1 MMRAYDLIKSKR
13 DGGELSTAELEFLV
27 REYTSGALPDYQ
39 MAAFLM
45 AVFFQG
51 LNPRETTDLTLAMA
65 NSGEVA
71 DLSGLPGPTVD
82 KHSTGGVAD
91 TTTLVV
97 APLVAACGV
106 VVAKMSGR
114 GLGHTGGTVD
124 KLESVPGFRTSLS
137 PEEFLATVKA
147 SGMAVVGQ
155 SGTLCPADKK
165 MYALRDVTA
174 TVDCIPLIASSIMSK
189 KLAGGS
195 QAIVLDVKCGR
206 GAFMKDLERARELA
220 AAMVSIGRRAG
231 RRTVAVI
238 SDMEQPL
245 GHAVGNALEVE
256 EAITT
261 LQGAGPARLTELCL
275 VLGGEMVA
283 LAGRAQ
289 NPAAGRALVEDAL
302 RSGRGLAQFTR
313 WIAAQGGAPDVVDDR
328 SRLPQAPVQVAAGA
342 PVGGYVK
349 AVDAERLGLVAMELG
364 AGRRRKEDAIDLSVG
379 LELKVEVGEHVTPG
393 QALAVVHAASDAA
406 AAGAVA
412 GVQACYEWSE
422 RPVTAPPLVYDVVR
436 SA

>member
-1 MMRAYDLIKSKR
+1 MRAYDLIKKKR

-45 AVFFQG
+45 AVFFRG
-51 LNPRETTDLTLAMA
+51 LSSRETTDLTLAMA
-65 NSGEVA
+65 GSGEVA
-71 DLSGLPGPTVD
+71 DLSGLPGPAVD

-124 KLESVPGFRTSLS
+124 KLESIPGFRTSLS
-137 PEEFLATVKA
+137 REEFLGAVRTA
-147 SGMAVVGQ
+147 GMAVVGQ
-155 SGTLCPADKK
+155 SGALCPADKK
-165 MYALRDVTA
+165 IYALRDVTA

-195 QAIVLDVKCGR
+195 HAIVLDVKCGR
-206 GAFMKDLERARELA
+206 GAFMKDLARARELA
-220 AAMVSIGRRAG
+220 QAMVSIGERAG

-238 SDMEQPL
+238 SDMDQPL
-245 GHAVGNALEVE
+245 GRAVGNALEVS
-256 EAITT
+256 EAVMT
-261 LQGAGPARLTELCL
+261 LRGEGPARLTELCL

-283 LAGRAQ
+283 LAGRAASPQ
-289 NPAAGRALVEDAL
+289 AGRALVEEAL
-302 RSGRGLAQFTR
+302 RSGAGLAQFAR
-313 WIAAQGGAPDVVDDR
+313 WIAAQGGDPGVVEDL
-328 SRLPQAPVQVAAGA
+328 SRLPQAAVRVTAGA
-342 PVGGYVK
+342 PAGGYVK
-349 AVDAERLGLVAMELG
+349 AVEAERLGVAAMELG
-364 AGRRRKEDAIDLSVG
+364 AGRRRKEDPIDLSVG
-379 LELKVEVGEHVTPG
+379 LDLKVEVGDRVAPG
-393 QALAVVHAASDAA
+393 QALAEIHAASEAA
-406 AAGAVA
+406 AAAAVRE
-412 GVQACYEWSE
+412 VQACYELSE
-422 RPVTAPPLVYDVVR
+422 RPVPVPPLVYDVVR